1 MPLGVGPR
9 AVIIQP
15 LKLNFFAHPSLPTPH
30 ISSGGLGSILALVDR
45 PVLEVWT
52 SPVCKRGHSPASKR
66 DQTERRTKPIKLGSW
81 RLYLAEHMVH
91 IAFLLRQCYR
101 MCERRHAQSEREWSS
116 PRSCKSERRYC
127 PIAEDLMVLPK
138 PKSRSQEAAVRF
150 SWSRRPYSIAAKL
163 PDSLLK
169 ISR

>member
-15 LKLNFFAHPSLPTPH
+15 LKLHFFAHPSLPTPH
-30 ISSGGLGSILALVDR
+30 ISSGGLDSMLVLVDR
-45 PVLEVWT
+45 PMLEVWT
-52 SPVCKRGHSPASKR
+52 SPVCERGHSPASQER
-66 DQTERRTKPIKLGSW
+66 PNRTENKANKIRKLEIVSGGAHGAH
-81 RLYLAEHMVH
+81 R
-91 IAFLLRQCYR
+91 FPLRQR
-101 MCERRHAQSEREWSS
+101 QRTCERRHAHFEREWSS
-116 PRSCKSERRYC
+116 PRSFKSERRYC